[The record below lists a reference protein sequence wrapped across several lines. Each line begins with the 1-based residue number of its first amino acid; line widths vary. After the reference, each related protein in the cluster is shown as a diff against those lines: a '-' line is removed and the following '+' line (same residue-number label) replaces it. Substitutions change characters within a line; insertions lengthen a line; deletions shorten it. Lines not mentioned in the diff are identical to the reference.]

1 MRLPQVEVTAKY
13 NQDLNEKKKKKYKGA
28 ASLIVPVLFRHKQG
42 NSPRLD
48 LISARISARNHML

>member
-13 NQDLNEKKKKKYKGA
+13 NQDLNEKKNKGD
-28 ASLIVPVLFRHKQG
+28 ASLIAPVLSRHKQG

>member
-1 MRLPQVEVTAKY
+1 MWLPHVEVTTKY
-13 NQDLNEKKKKKYKGA
+13 NQDLNEKNKGDV
-28 ASLIVPVLFRHKQG
+28 SLMVPVLFRHKQG

>member
-1 MRLPQVEVTAKY
+1 MWLPQVEVTTKY
-13 NQDLNEKKKKKYKGA
+13 NQDLNEKNKGDV
-28 ASLIVPVLFRHKQG
+28 SLMVPVQG